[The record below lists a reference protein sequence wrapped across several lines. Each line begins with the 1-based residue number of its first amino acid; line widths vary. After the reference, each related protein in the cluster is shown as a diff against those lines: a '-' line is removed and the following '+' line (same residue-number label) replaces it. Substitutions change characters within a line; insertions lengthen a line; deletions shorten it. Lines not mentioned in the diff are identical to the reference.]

1 MSYGLAA
8 NKANE
13 TLQQDDHPAHHN
25 ALAVAVND
33 AGTRLTAVESGDL
46 TVFNAK
52 GDLLAASAA
61 DTADR
66 LAVGSNGYILVA
78 DSAQT
83 LGMKWLAPDIIN
95 VKAPPYNAVGD
106 GVTDDYAAVA
116 AAIAAVPASGGIVYF
131 PPGNYKL
138 NTGLSWS
145 GKPVHLLGHGLGN
158 QPGMGA
164 RLTFAAGRTGIT
176 VQNGASGLGA
186 HSIIEGLRLIGS
198 DTGVTAFDG
207 ILLQANSGVIKNV
220 RVESFG
226 RYGVNVLSSTGAP
239 DVSINANHCRIDDL
253 HCSGNFSGGLHTL
266 GTDSNAGTFTGLNLA
281 SNGGYGLDLEASLGN
296 HVFGVHLDANTTGGI
311 RIATGGRNWV
321 GGVYFESENK
331 PALTIAAG
339 SSGQNF
345 VHFTNCSRP
354 DAADPIV
361 DSSGATN
368 TIVLEQGGLHYRR
381 IQIGPTTAAYLMLEA
396 GTTAATFQ
404 KGAAARFKNA
414 AEDCNWDFQAQADKS
429 FLVSSAQAQ
438 AFRASNDLR
447 SDAGD
452 VIVAAAGKGL
462 KVAEG
467 ANARMGTAALAA
479 GTVTVSTT
487 AVTATSRILL
497 TSQVD
502 GGTPGFL
509 RVSART
515 AGTSFVITSS
525 SGTDTSTVAWMIV
538 QPA

>member
-1 MSYGLAA
+1 MPNLIT
-8 NKANE
+8 KA
-13 TLQQDDHPAHHN
+13 PAP
-25 ALAVAVND
+25 
-33 AGTRLTAVESGDL
+33 AGVDNRLDAVESGDL
-46 TVFNAK
+46 LVFDAR

-66 LAVGSNGYILVA
+66 LAVGTNGYKLVA
-78 DSAQT
+78 DSSQI

-95 VKAPPYNAVGD
+95 VKDPPYNAVGD
-106 GVTDDYAAVA
+106 GVVDDYVAVA

-145 GKPVHLLGHGLGN
+145 GKPVHLLGHGPGN
-158 QPGMGA
+158 QPGMGT

-176 VQNGASGLGA
+176 AQNGASGLGA

-198 DTGVTAFDG
+198 DTAVTAFDG

-220 RVESFG
+220 RVEGFG
-226 RYGVNVLSSTGAP
+226 RYGVNVLSSTGVP

-266 GTDSNAGTFTGLNLA
+266 GTDSNAGTFTGLDLLN
-281 SNGGYGLDLEASLGN
+281 NGGYGLDLEATLGN
-296 HVFGVHLDANTTGGI
+296 HVFGVHLDANTTGGV
-311 RIATGGRNWV
+311 RITTGGRNWV

-361 DSSGATN
+361 DSSGASN
-368 TIVLEQGGLHYRR
+368 TVILEQGGLHYRR
-381 IQIGPTTAAYLMLEA
+381 IQIGPTTAAYLTLAA
-396 GTTAATFQ
+396 GVTALTFQ
-404 KGAAARFKNA
+404 KGATARFKNV
-414 AEDCNWDFQAQADKS
+414 AEDANWDFQAQVDRS

-452 VIVAAAGKGL
+452 VIVATAGKGL

-467 ANARMGTAALAA
+467 LNAKQGTATLVA
-479 GTVTVSTT
+479 GAVTVANTS
-487 AVTATSRILL
+487 VTINSRIFL
-497 TSQVD
+497 TSNAD

-509 RVSART
+509 RVSARV
-515 AGTSFVITSS
+515 AGTSFTITSS
-525 SGTDTSTVAWMIV
+525 SGTDTSTVAWEIFE
-538 QPA
+538 PA